1 MRSTVQRS
9 LITSTV
15 FALVTTLP
23 FSVTHAVADPAPDS
37 RHVPLPDQ
45 FTTLRTGS
53 RGIEVHNAKKRLR
66 DLGFPPGNLSPTYDP
81 ALRMTVWA
89 FQKANGLKPVD
100 RIDPPTWQALLHPRR
115 VRPLVSHG
123 EPERTE
129 IDLRR
134 QLLTAWRGGKPVLVT
149 HISTGARRSYCEKG
163 HCGFAAT
170 PLGDYRVGARVPGW
184 STGILGSMF
193 YPVYFNGG
201 IAIHGSTLVPRYPAS
216 HGCVRVPLHNALDL
230 YRFLQPGVPV
240 HVRRSEAPAERRP
253 KARGEQRSRIPEARP
268 PKAPHRSHR
277 HSSRPGRSTGHRTGR
292 DGGSR
297 R

>member
-1 MRSTVQRS
+1 MRSTVQLS

-23 FSVTHAVADPAPDS
+23 FGVTHAMADPTPDS
-37 RHVPLPDQ
+37 WNAPLPDQ
-45 FTTLRTGS
+45 FTTLKTGS
-53 RGIEVHNAKKRLR
+53 TGIEVHNAKKRLK
-66 DLGFPPGNLSPTYDP
+66 DLGFPPGNLSPTYDS

-100 RIDPPTWQALLHPRR
+100 RIDSPTWQALLHPRR
-115 VRPLVSHG
+115 VRPLVADG

-134 QLLTAWRGGKPVLVT
+134 QLLTTWKGGKPVLVT
-149 HISTGARRSYCEKG
+149 HISTGARRPYCEKG

-170 PLGDYRVGARVPGW
+170 PLGDYRAGARVPGW
-184 STGILGSMF
+184 STGILGAMF

-216 HGCVRVPLHNALDL
+216 HGCVRIPLHNALDV
-230 YRFLQPGVPV
+230 YRFLQPGIPV
-240 HVRRSEAPAERRP
+240 YVRRSEAPAERRP
-253 KARGEQRSRIPEARP
+253 KARGEQRSRIPKARSPEAPR
-268 PKAPHRSHR
+268 RSHR
-277 HSSRPGRSTGHRTGR
+277 QSSRPGRSTDDHGRRHR
-292 DGGSR
+292 
-297 R
+297 